1 MLMSPSSDVLGLTI
15 GVIVL
20 VVIANGYS
28 VVIHLDV
35 HHVYYVH
42 SIAVYFYLTIQ

>member
-1 MLMSPSSDVLGLTI
+1 MLMSPSSDVLDLTI

-35 HHVYYVH
+35 HRVYYAH
-42 SIAVYFYLTIQ
+42 SVAVFFPSN